1 MADSPTFTVMQTW
14 AETLRPLMPVTVD
27 PRSGELVPVFYAHP
41 GERWQGPD
49 CVWFDR
55 PIDAYNVGPMRSGR
69 RRRMIT
75 STFQVVIEVFLEG
88 PSDPTS
94 WWSLQH
100 ECDLQ
105 AGLIRQVIDEHIA
118 DEEHLACPDLI
129 DVAQLVSSRADRGLT
144 ATGAGT
150 RIVLDVQFDARIL

>member
-1 MADSPTFTVMQTW
+1 MDVPTFTVLQRW

-27 PRSGELVPVFYAHP
+27 PRSGDLVPVFYAHP
-41 GERWQGPD
+41 GDRWTGPD

-55 PIDAYNVGPMRSGR
+55 PIDSYSVGPLRAAR
-69 RRRMIT
+69 RRRMIST
-75 STFQVVIEVFLEG
+75 TFQVVIEVFLEG
-88 PSDPTS
+88 PSDPTQ

-105 AGLIRQVIDEHIA
+105 AAAIRQVIDENIA
-118 DEEHLACPDLI
+118 DEEHLSCPDLI
-129 DVAQLVSSRADRGLT
+129 DVAQMVTSRAERGLT

-150 RIVLDVQFDARIL
+150 RLVLDVQFDARIL